1 LDGTERSRPLFPYP
15 LYAKYISGDPNDP
28 ASFAPENDGTV
39 RWPRFRE
46 DTFYAFDILEEE
58 NNPFVEGEDVQ
69 HFFPYDFSLEMGS
82 YDWQVW
88 SPSMDDEVGT
98 EPGFF
103 GTFEVE

>member
-1 LDGTERSRPLFPYP
+1 MTFQ
-15 LYAKYISGDPNDP
+15 
-28 ASFAPENDGTV
+28 
-39 RWPRFRE
+39 E
-46 DTFYAFDILEEE
+46 DD
-58 NNPFVEGEDVQ
+58 PFVEGEGVQ
-69 HFFPYDFSLEMGS
+69 HFFPFDFSLESGL